1 MRAVCVIGLGLIG
14 GSVLRAAVAAG
25 REGFG
30 ATASASTAAAAG
42 ADGFCVLPSVDAAL
56 ARAAERDALVVLAMP
71 LPEAAGVMARVAAVA
86 PECRLTDVVSVKVPM
101 AVLVR
106 RHAPRVRYAGGHPMA
121 GTAES
126 GWAAGSA
133 ELFRGAAWVVAADDG
148 LDLDVWRDVAE
159 LAWACGAE
167 VVPAGS
173 SDHDDAVARVS
184 HLPHL
189 LAAILA
195 AVGADA
201 ESDLP
206 LALAAGSFRDGT
218 RVAGTR
224 PELVLA
230 MCEGNREALLT
241 AVDDALGRFGAMR
254 GSLASTG
261 GLAATVRTGHDAV
274 QRLTG
279 VQQAARVRVDLY
291 EPDALARLRAIGSR
305 GERVVGWS
313 PRRGY
318 TRVATDG

>member
-1 MRAVCVIGLGLIG
+1 LGLIG
-14 GSVLRAAVAAG
+14 GSVLRAAVQAG
-25 REGFG
+25 REAFG

-56 ARAAERDALVVLAMP
+56 ARAADRDALVVLAMP
-71 LPEAAGVMARVAAVA
+71 LPEVAGVLERVAALA
-86 PECRLTDVVSVKVPM
+86 PACRLTDVMSVKAPV
-101 AVLVR
+101 AELVR
-106 RHAPRVRYAGGHPMA
+106 RSAPRARYVGGHPMA

-148 LDLDVWRDVAE
+148 LDLEVWRDVAE
-159 LAWACGAE
+159 LVWACGAE
-167 VVPAGS
+167 VVPAAAT
-173 SDHDDAVARVS
+173 DHDDAVARVS

-195 AVGADA
+195 AVGAEA
-201 ESDLP
+201 GTDLP
-206 LALAAGSFRDGT
+206 LTLAAGSFRDGT

-230 MCEGNREALLT
+230 MCEGNRGALLT

-261 GLAATVRTGHDAV
+261 GLAATVRAGHDAV
-274 QRLTG
+274 RRRTE
-279 VQQAARVRVDLY
+279 VQQAPRARVHL
-291 EPDALARLRAIGSR
+291 EGPDALARLRAMGSR
-305 GERVVGWS
+305 GQRLIGWA
-313 PRRGY
+313 G
-318 TRVATDG
+318 